1 MSDLPT
7 WLASI
12 VAVIMPIFG
21 QTPEQVYN
29 GYVEGDYVYV
39 APLSAGRIVSI
50 AVNEGEHVVAGQLLM
65 SLDDTTERAAL
76 RGAEARVAVAS
87 ANLDNLKTGR
97 REDEIEVIRASLARA
112 KADQQLAKTTLARS
126 SQLLERNLV
135 PVAQLDAQQAALDS
149 ADALV
154 LQLIAEL
161 RVAELPARDAQ
172 QLAAEATLTAS
183 KADADLAR
191 SSLDNRI
198 ILSPTNG
205 LVERVFF
212 DAGEVAATAAPAM
225 AILPPGKLKA
235 LFFVPEPER
244 AEFSIGD
251 VLNMTCDG
259 CADGL
264 TVRVTRMASDP
275 QHTPPI
281 IYSREERSR
290 LVFRAEAILQDAP
303 NLLPGQPVT
312 LTRQP

>member
-1 MSDLPT
+1 MSDLPS

-29 GYVEGDYVYV
+29 GYIEGDYVYV

-50 AVNEGEHVVAGQLLM
+50 EVAEGEQIVVGQLLM
-65 SLDDTTERAAL
+65 RLDDTTERAAL
-76 RGAEARVAVAS
+76 RGAEARVAVAA

-97 REDEIEVIRASLARA
+97 REDEIEVIRASLTRA
-112 KADQQLAKTTLARS
+112 KADQQLAKTVLDRS

-135 PVAQLDAQQAALDS
+135 PLAQLDAQQAALDS

-212 DAGEVAATAAPAM
+212 DAGEVAATAAPAI

-251 VLNMTCDG
+251 VLYMTCDG
-259 CADGL
+259 CADDL

-290 LVFRAEAILQDAP
+290 LVFRAEAILQGAS